1 MFSFLSVGL
10 HRIVL
15 YRGNVDDDDDDGYIS
30 TIFIFQEVR
39 LCEH

>member
-15 YRGNVDDDDDDGYIS
+15 YRGNVDDDDDDSYIS
-30 TIFIFQEVR
+30 NDIYLSRSPFM
-39 LCEH
+39 